1 MPEKCP
7 EGFQGMDMAGN
18 PSLRGDIFLAYAE
31 LENSVRRKNVR
42 KDFRARM

>member
-1 MPEKCP
+1 MSGRISGHGCDRKFFPVW
-7 EGFQGMDMAGN
+7 
-18 PSLRGDIFLAYAE
+18 DIFAPNAE